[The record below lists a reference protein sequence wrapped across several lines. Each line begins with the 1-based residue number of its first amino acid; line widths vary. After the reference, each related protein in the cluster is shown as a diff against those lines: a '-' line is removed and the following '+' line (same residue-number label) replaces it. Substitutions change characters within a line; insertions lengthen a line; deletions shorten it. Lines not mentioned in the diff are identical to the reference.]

1 MLPRG
6 EATVGRAPAL
16 DPPRRRRRSGPLVT
30 GSVTWLQAGFVA
42 LVTALVFWLPGALVL
57 QGWGWRLGRLGQ
69 LAVAP
74 LVTCGLFGGAAL
86 FSSSTLRWDARTA
99 LVVTLLAWGAGLLWR
114 RLRAPGTRDVPQRR
128 RRIDRGLIAIIGTGV
143 AVQLVAFAAG
153 AERPDGWLA
162 AHDVTFHLA
171 AVEYIRRTGLGSSLQ
186 LAAAATADGSV
197 GSFYGGGWHDVAAL
211 VPVWPWRPLVLNA
224 TIAVPIALAWVLG
237 ITFLCR
243 TAVPNRPRAALW
255 APLLGSAGVAVPL
268 TIALYPEGMVPNAF
282 GLALAPALISLVVL
296 FWRKQGPPVVV
307 VLLSVIGVAL
317 VHPNAL
323 ATVALALAPAAGLA
337 IWHRRRSRQ
346 VVLASAAALVAL
358 AGLLV
363 VVSRTPQFRAVTGY
377 PAEPPIALP
386 VAVTAVLSGNATGMG
401 WATGYVVVVAG
412 MVGTVI
418 GWRVRGARWQWL
430 SAWVFVVFFLAA
442 SSSIP
447 YLRDV
452 DRLWYGE
459 PRRFTPMIG
468 ALFVPPACMVV
479 DGAWRWTSSWARRRS
494 TPRWLPLGAITLA
507 VTISV
512 LLGGLAFADLVRSG
526 FDLRDGSPPLADAAE
541 LDLAARLDTELDH
554 SKAVLGSPFSGATN
568 LAARNGQRVEPP
580 AENVEPSADLAYV
593 RRTLDRLG
601 EDPELC
607 AALRRLDVGY
617 VYVDTRPWNSRP
629 WIEDARRPP
638 ARGVQLVD
646 AGGTA
651 SVYAITAC

>member
-1 MLPRG
+1 M
-6 EATVGRAPAL
+6 
-16 DPPRRRRRSGPLVT
+16 
-30 GSVTWLQAGFVA
+30 WLQASLVA
-42 LVTALVFWLPGALVL
+42 LVTALVFWLPGALVM

-69 LAVAP
+69 MAVAP

-86 FSSSTLRWDARTA
+86 LSSPKFRWDARTA
-99 LVVTLLAWGAGLLWR
+99 LVVTLLAWGAGFLWR
-114 RLRAPGTRDVPQRR
+114 RRRAAEAPDSPQWRR
-128 RRIDRGLIAIIGTGV
+128 QLDRGLVATVATGV
-143 AVQLVAFAAG
+143 AVQVVAFAVG
-153 AERPDGWLA
+153 AERPDGWLT

-171 AVEYIRRTGLGSSLQ
+171 AVEYIRRTGLGSSLH
-186 LAAAATADGSV
+186 LMAAATADGST
-197 GSFYGGGWHDVAAL
+197 GSFYGAGWHDVAAL

-224 TIAVPIALAWVLG
+224 TIAVPIAVAWVLG

-282 GLALAPALISLVVL
+282 GLALAPALMALVVL
-296 FWRKQGPPVVV
+296 SWRRQGPPVVV
-307 VLLSVIGVAL
+307 VLFSVVGVAL

-337 IWHRRRSRQ
+337 LWHRRRRRR
-346 VVLASAAALVAL
+346 VVLASAAALASLAAL
-358 AGLLV
+358 LMMA
-363 VVSRTPQFRAVTGY
+363 SRTPQFRAVTGY

-386 VAVTAVLSGNATGMG
+386 VAVTEVLSGNATGMG

-418 GWRVRGARWQWL
+418 GWRMRGARWQWL
-430 SAWVFVVFFLAA
+430 SAWVVVAFYLAA

-468 ALFVPPACMVV
+468 ALFVAPACVAF
-479 DGAWRWTSSWARRRS
+479 DATWQWASTWARRRS

-507 VTISV
+507 VTTSV

-526 FDLRDGSPPLADAAE
+526 FDPRDGSPPLADAAE

-580 AENVEPSADLAYV
+580 AENVEPNADLAYV

-617 VYVDTRPWNSRP
+617 VYVDTRPWNFRP
-629 WIEDARRPP
+629 WIEDPRRPP
-638 ARGVQLVD
+638 ARGVKLVD

-651 SVYAITAC
+651 SLYAITAC